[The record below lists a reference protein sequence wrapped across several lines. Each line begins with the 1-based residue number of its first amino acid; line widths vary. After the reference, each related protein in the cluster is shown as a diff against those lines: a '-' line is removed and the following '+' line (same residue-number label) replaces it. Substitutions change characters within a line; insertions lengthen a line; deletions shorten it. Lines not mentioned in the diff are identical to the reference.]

1 METYHLEKRR
11 VLPGSFNFHNLCYFV
26 GCWGPIYPLALMIHW
41 YCLELLYTVPKE
53 KYLMSKE
60 WDNLVSN
67 LWKVVSGCVLD
78 VVRHLFLV
86 SRWFNLTTGQ
96 TGHISEGLHAML
108 EVADKKFLKSIFLA
122 MPQVHRS
129 LLNCSFFPLIPGDP
143 TSLVILF
150 SWIRMSVKQKE
161 GRWLVPVWSCC
172 NTKLVQLLV
181 QQVWWE
187 RWG

>member
-60 WDNLVSN
+60 WDHLVSN

-108 EVADKKFLKSIFLA
+108 EVADKMFLKSIFLP

-129 LLNCSFFPLIPGDP
+129 LLNYSFFQHFDP
-143 TSLVILF
+143 WWSHFLGNSVFLNKDEREAERRKVTCSSLV
-150 SWIRMSVKQKE
+150 
-161 GRWLVPVWSCC
+161 
-172 NTKLVQLLV
+172 LL
-181 QQVWWE
+181 
-187 RWG
+187 